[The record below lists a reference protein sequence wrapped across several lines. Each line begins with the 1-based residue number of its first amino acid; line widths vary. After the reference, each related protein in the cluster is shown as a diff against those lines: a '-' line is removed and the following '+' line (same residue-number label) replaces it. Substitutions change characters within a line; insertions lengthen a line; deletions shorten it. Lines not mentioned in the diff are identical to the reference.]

1 MNLRDFTTDPAT
13 GYSDI
18 PEHYPVCDQ
27 CGEVEPVT
35 MYGDQELCV
44 VCAPKCTLSPG
55 CHEPQD
61 PRGEAG
67 GCTVHELD
75 SWIEL
80 QNDPQSD
87 DDERAEAREM
97 IALLGA

>member
-67 GCTVHELD
+67 GCTVHEL
-75 SWIEL
+75 
-80 QNDPQSD
+80 
-87 DDERAEAREM
+87 EAATETLIDWPEDAWAMRM
-97 IALLGA
+97 IALIGGQQ